1 MVIQQRDSFASML
14 TIMDITSCTANFT
27 IHLDTITE
35 DLRLM
40 SDNVLVSGHNVH
52 DILSR
57 FQLSDIQHKITKSL
71 KEISSCNSRLISF
84 LQNPSSLDRTLQIV
98 NCYDNINFIR
108 TIGDV
113 LTNNTDKPLSNPLFG
128 KIINQTGY
136 CNGSELLTVFH
147 YLLGAYVEGCV
158 TMVIAETVKYNTTH
172 SKIRDTCIATLNDVL
187 HMRGN
192 LFDECRKEA
201 CTIIESNLQAL
212 AENNDIGIF
221 GDQLKKMYP
230 WFHFVVLRF
239 RKDSKPNVK
248 LIGNTLNSLIIKENV
263 DDNGLQMIVW
273 ASRRSNYH
281 SNDAKLYKYGIEF
294 EWASLDSQFND
305 INMTVDL
312 YPSFSSRERLIGYVE
327 YPERLRC
334 NNTVTTQSKDT
345 SCSPLSCTVP
355 VPYYGFI
362 ICGILFIVVILG
374 LVLFFNRKYCMKKDK
389 SFKI

>member
-1 MVIQQRDSFASML
+1 MVIGQIDTFVSML
-14 TIMDITSCTANFT
+14 TIIDITSCTANFT

-35 DLRLM
+35 DLKLM

-71 KEISSCNSRLISF
+71 KEISSRNSRLISF
-84 LQNPSSLDRTLQIV
+84 LQNPNSLDRTLQIV

-108 TIGDV
+108 TIGEV
-113 LTNNTDKPLSNPLFG
+113 LTNNSDKLLSSPLFG

-136 CNGSELLTVFH
+136 CNGIELLTVFH
-147 YLLGAYVEGCV
+147 YLLGAYVEGCI
-158 TMVIAETVKYNTTH
+158 TMVIAETVKYNTTY
-172 SKIRDTCIATLNDVL
+172 SKIRDTCIATLNDAL

-201 CTIIESNLQAL
+201 CTNIESNLEAL
-212 AENNDIGIF
+212 AENNDTGIF
-221 GDQLKKMYP
+221 GDQLQKIYP

-239 RKDSKPNVK
+239 IKDSKPDVK
-248 LIGNTLNSLIIKENV
+248 LIGNTLNSLTILENV

-294 EWASLDSQFND
+294 ELASLDSQFND
-305 INMTVDL
+305 INMTKYL
-312 YPSFSSRERLIGYVE
+312 HSSFPSRESLIGYVE
-327 YPERLRC
+327 YPEPSRC
-334 NNTVTTQSKDT
+334 HNTVTTPSKDT
-345 SCSPLSCTVP
+345 SCSSLSCTVP

-374 LVLFFNRKYCMKKDK
+374 LVLFFMKKIK
-389 SFKI
+389 VLKLKP

>member
-1 MVIQQRDSFASML
+1 ME
-14 TIMDITSCTANFT
+14 ITSCTANFT

-35 DLRLM
+35 DLKLM

-57 FQLSDIQHKITKSL
+57 FHLSDIQHKITKSL
-71 KEISSCNSRLISF
+71 KELSSCNSRLISF

-98 NCYDNINFIR
+98 NCYDNIKFMR

-147 YLLGAYVEGCV
+147 YFLGAYVEGCV
-158 TMVIAETVKYNTTH
+158 TMVIAETAKYNTTY
-172 SKIRDTCIATLNDVL
+172 SKIRDTCIATLNDAL

-192 LFDECRKEA
+192 LFDQCRKEA
-201 CTIIESNLQAL
+201 CTNIESNLQAL

-248 LIGNTLNSLIIKENV
+248 LIGNTLNSLMIKENV

-294 EWASLDSQFND
+294 ERTSLDSEFND
-305 INMTVDL
+305 INMKVVL
-312 YPSFSSRERLIGYVE
+312 YSSLSSRERLIGYVE
-327 YPERLRC
+327 YPEPLRC
-334 NNTVTTQSKDT
+334 HNTITTQSEDT

-362 ICGILFIVVILG
+362 IYGILFIVVILS
-374 LVLFFNRKYCMKKDK
+374 LVLFFNRKYCMKKYK
-389 SFKI
+389 SCKIKP